1 MLEPKEKCGGFL
13 PTLILRWKAVGILK
27 VCVCPIFQKKNG
39 RMTPNRK
46 IPPSQETSRN
56 KVDSFKGIHP
66 NTWNVYD
73 PKLQPTPEITA
84 KRWNQHVPYL
94 HTFPCHSHVK
104 YLKQYKLRIIESL
117 GKCFK
122 IYIRETPVFSRNLF
136 SPRPFPWWESFTD
149 FRDPKRWS
157 DKGRNHPTRWQ
168 DPKQLRLEEGEHLMT
183 GQPTAP

>member
-1 MLEPKEKCGGFL
+1 MHNLLSFHPVQAGETVSPPSWWDGVLNEKKSATVRRDNGTAARFGTWNAWAERKMWTIFAK
-13 PTLILRWKAVGILK
+13 LILRWKAVGILK

-56 KVDSFKGIHP
+56 KADSFKGIHP

-94 HTFPCHSHVK
+94 HTFPCHSH
-104 YLKQYKLRIIESL
+104 ES
-117 GKCFK
+117 CQIF
-122 IYIRETPVFSRNLF
+122 ET
-136 SPRPFPWWESFTD
+136 T
-149 FRDPKRWS
+149 
-157 DKGRNHPTRWQ
+157 
-168 DPKQLRLEEGEHLMT
+168 
-183 GQPTAP
+183 